1 MGPLSIACVN
11 DMGLVM
17 RAMEKLRPEKMYQEK
32 KVFPVARGLSRL
44 CNILLGKPLNKS
56 KKLSMTNWEKRP
68 LARSFLEYAALDA
81 HCLVLCWKELL
92 RRLGPNAERLI
103 EISVIAYNV
112 ETEALKS
119 IV

>member
-1 MGPLSIACVN
+1 MHQ
-11 DMGLVM
+11 D
-17 RAMEKLRPEKMYQEK
+17 R
-32 KVFPVARGLSRL
+32 KVFPIARGLSRL

-68 LARSFLEYAALDA
+68 LDRVFLTYAALDA

-112 ETEALKS
+112 ETEVIRCSA
-119 IV
+119 